1 VPVIIIGCFI
11 PPVVKSKTC
20 AAIISTDETSSYCFI
35 LMLVPGLLWLFEL
48 ILYFK
53 NWPAYPGYRQA
64 CLLWLFE
71 LILYFK
77 NWPAYPGYRQA
88 SLLLYWFHW
97 AVVFGLLIGLPF
109 HAKTWSPAWMSLIS
123 ITTFTPL
130 IWLLASEIL
139 MLRNKTSESRTL
151 EYEGP
156 FTQVLTGETE

>member
-35 LMLVPGLLWLFEL
+35 LMLVPG
-48 ILYFK
+48 
-53 NWPAYPGYRQA
+53 
-64 CLLWLFE
+64 LLWLFE